1 MSFTLRTLAAV
12 VVAGSLSVPPSSDAA
27 PRKAEPVENPSRVRV
42 APPSE
47 PGEPLTLHVR
57 VEDAA
62 TGKPVPAAKLFVY
75 QTDGAG
81 YYDRGEDG
89 RERGPRGARL
99 HATAFSDADGAIVFD
114 TIVPGSYPGSGIFR
128 HIHFVLSADGHAEL
142 AKEIIL
148 DETPRPTAEQKRWA
162 ERNGDIVARR
172 AKGAGGAWELRVT
185 LKLRP
190 EREAG

>member
-1 MSFTLRTLAAV
+1 MTFVLRTLAAAL
-12 VVAGSLSVPPSSDAA
+12 VAGTLASPSPCGAA
-27 PRKAEPVENPSRVRV
+27 PRKAEPVESPSRVRV

-47 PGEPLTLHVR
+47 RGEPLTLHVR

-62 TGKPVPAAKLFVY
+62 TGKPVSGAKLFVY
-75 QTDGAG
+75 QTDAAG

-99 HATAFSDADGAIVFD
+99 HATAFSDPAGTIVYD
-114 TIVPGSYPGSGIFR
+114 TVVPGSYPGSGIFK
-128 HIHFVLSADGHAEL
+128 HIHFVLSAGGYAEL

-148 DETPRPTAEQKRWA
+148 DEAPRPTAEQKRWA

-172 AKGAGGAWELRVT
+172 AKGAGGGSEIRVT

-190 EREAG
+190 ATEG